1 VVKMIL
7 CKIHVHE
14 KDRILAACDEEIIGM
29 TFRGD
34 GVKIKVSEIFYGGES
49 VSEEVFVERTKSVT
63 IMNLVGN
70 RVVDRAIKEGLI
82 SEQSV
87 MVIGGVKHAQAVI
100 M

>member
-1 VVKMIL
+1 MIR

-14 KDRILAACDEEIIGM
+14 NERILAACDEEILGM

-34 GVKIKVSEIFYGGES
+34 GIKIKVSETFYGGEAIT
-49 VSEEVFVERTKSVT
+49 EDTFIERTKSVT

-70 RVVDRAIKEGLI
+70 RVVEKAIEEGLVSKDNI
-82 SEQSV
+82 
-87 MVIGGVKHAQAVI
+87 MIIGDVKHAQVVI

>member
-1 VVKMIL
+1 MIR
-7 CKIHVHE
+7 CKIHVHDNE
-14 KDRILAACDEEIIGM
+14 RILAACDQEILGM

-34 GVKIKVSEIFYGGES
+34 GVKIKVSEIFYGGEV
-49 VSEEVFVERTKSVT
+49 VSEEVFIERTRSVS

-70 RVVDRAIKEGLI
+70 RVVEKAVKEGLV

-87 MVIGGVKHAQAVI
+87 MVIGEVKHAQVVI

>member
-1 VVKMIL
+1 MIS

-14 KDRILAACDEEIIGM
+14 KDRILAACDEEILGM

-34 GVKIKVSEIFYGGES
+34 GVRIKVSELFYGGEK
-49 VSEEVFVERTKSVT
+49 VSEEVFIERTKSVS

-70 RVVDRAIKEGLI
+70 RVVEMAVKEGLV

-87 MVIGGVKHAQAVI
+87 MVIGEVKHAQVVI
-100 M
+100 L

>member
-1 VVKMIL
+1 MIR
-7 CKIHVHE
+7 CKIHTHE
-14 KDRILAACDEEIIGM
+14 KDRILAACDEEILGM

-49 VSEEVFVERTKSVT
+49 VPEEVFIERTKSVT

-70 RVVDRAIKEGLI
+70 RVVDRAIKEGLV
-82 SEQSV
+82 SEESV
-87 MVIGGVKHAQAVI
+87 IIIGEVKHAQTVI